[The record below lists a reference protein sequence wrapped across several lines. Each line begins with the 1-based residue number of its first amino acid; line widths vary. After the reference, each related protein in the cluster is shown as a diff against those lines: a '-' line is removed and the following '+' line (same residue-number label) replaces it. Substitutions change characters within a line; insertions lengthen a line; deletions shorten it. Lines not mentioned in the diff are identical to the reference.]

1 MKSELIE
8 MHAKVDQLKE
18 WAQQYR
24 AALNKAKEMAGGKD
38 DAIVSLTW
46 VEHLVEGQE
55 VLLRIIQRLLPKV
68 KVEKLV
74 ISEDADGKVTGA
86 TKYSEV

>member
-8 MHAKVDQLKE
+8 MHALVEQRKE

-24 AALNKAKEMAGGKD
+24 AALEKAKEMAGGKD
-38 DAIVSLTW
+38 DAIVSLQW
-46 VEHLVEGQE
+46 VETLVEGQE
-55 VLLRIIQRLLPKV
+55 VLLRVIQKLLPKV
-68 KVEKLV
+68 KVEKIV
-74 ISEDADGKVTGA
+74 ISEDASGKVTGA